1 MAHSNAQA
9 VLITSAFSSVRTE
22 ITDSSG
28 RSEFDPKNFEKLP
41 ARDVPVSALSAG
53 VSLRQSGTDA
63 AHIQLLVDAAGTAEL
78 PPILVQLDGYR
89 IIDGLHRLEA
99 ARLRG
104 DETIKARFLDCSNS
118 EALVIAM
125 KANGTHGLPLSKADR
140 VSGAQRV
147 LGSHPDWSDRA
158 IAGITGLSA
167 KTIASLRDRTGD
179 ATPLDGKRIGRDG
192 RRRPVDAGEGR
203 RRAAEYIAAHP
214 NAPLRQVARE
224 TDVSLGTVHDV
235 SARLRRG
242 EGPERD
248 GRRQGAARDRAAAT
262 SVRPVQPVSPA
273 QPHHPSRPATH
284 SGHPGHQ
291 PTHPVQPTQPA
302 HPTQPVHA
310 LPNVRPLQS
319 LQAVPPMRSAP
330 PAGRPE
336 DAARPAAGP
345 ARAPLRVAPHADT
358 APQRRNHTEAPPAW
372 ATVAAKMASDPAIR
386 YTAGGREFLRWMQA
400 HATDPNEEWRGLVDA
415 VPAHWVGVIAPIA
428 ERIGREWSL
437 LAEQLKTKQD
447 MAP

>member
-1 MAHSNAQA
+1 M
-9 VLITSAFSSVRTE
+9 TSAFNSARAE
-22 ITDSSG
+22 IVDSSG
-28 RSEFDPKNFEKLP
+28 RGELDLKNFEKLP
-41 ARDVPVSALSAG
+41 AHDVPLSALSAG

-63 AHIQLLVDAAGTAEL
+63 AHIQSLVDAAGTAEL
-78 PPILVQLDGYR
+78 PPILVKMDGYLV
-89 IIDGLHRLEA
+89 IDGLHRLEA

-104 DETIKARFLDCSNS
+104 DTTIKARLLDCSNS

-125 KANGTHGLPLSKADR
+125 KVNGSHGLPLSKADR
-140 VSGAQRV
+140 VAGAQRV
-147 LGSHPDWSDRA
+147 LSSHPDWSDRA

-167 KTIASLRDRTGD
+167 KTIASLRGRTGE

-248 GRRQGAARDRAAAT
+248 GRQSAAARERNAT
-262 SVRPVQPVSPA
+262 TVPQELADQQGPFGRP
-273 QPHHPSRPATH
+273 
-284 SGHPGHQ
+284 GHPAEPGR
-291 PTHPVQPTQPA
+291 PTHPV
-302 HPTQPVHA
+302 
-310 LPNVRPLQS
+310 LPSSSVRPLRS
-319 LQAVPPMRSAP
+319 PRAVPSVWSVP
-330 PAGRPE
+330 PVGHPE
-336 DAARPAAGP
+336 GPARTAPAAG
-345 ARAPLRVAPHADT
+345 AASRAPLRMATGADA
-358 APQRRNHTEAPPAW
+358 APQRRNHTETPPAW

-400 HATDPNEEWRGLVDA
+400 HATDPSEEWRDLVDA

-428 ERIGREWSL
+428 ERIGREWHL